1 MSAVCLTALDYC
13 PIRRE
18 RDDSVIICQT
28 TTISGIAINYI
39 VTVCHYIHISREADD
54 RNGRNVNFSR
64 YPARNTIA
72 DVSTN

>member
-1 MSAVCLTALDYC
+1 MSAVCLTALDC

-18 RDDSVIICQT
+18 RDDSVIICQA
-28 TTISGIAINYI
+28 TTISGNYI
-39 VTVCHYIHISREADD
+39 ITVCHYIHISREADD

-72 DVSTN
+72 EVSTN